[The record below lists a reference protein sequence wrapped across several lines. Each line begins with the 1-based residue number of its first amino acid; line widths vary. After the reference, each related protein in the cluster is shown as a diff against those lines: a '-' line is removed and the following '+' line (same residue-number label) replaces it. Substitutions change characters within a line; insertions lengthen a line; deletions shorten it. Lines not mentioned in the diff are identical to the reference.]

1 MRKKLLP
8 ASCFLLLTFLL
19 SAQPASSWKKNSSF
33 SNHVIEKGVAFS
45 SDDFGYAGLGTD
57 NAGYHNDFWKYNPEK
72 DFWEKAE
79 SFPAQPRI
87 FSVAFSIGNKGYV
100 GTGLAG
106 TENMHQGTNDFW
118 EYDTQKNS
126 WIQKANFPG
135 GPRYA
140 AVGFSINGKGYIT
153 LGANQASHYN
163 DLLEYNPATNQW
175 SKKADFPENGKSDAS
190 VFVIDNEAYILF
202 GQAKELF
209 PSKKNS
215 WKYSPA
221 KNEWKAFADFPD
233 APRVGAI
240 VFSYQNKGYALGGTN
255 GAAKRFQDF
264 WEYDAAKN
272 RWAERADVP
281 FGICSYGFSFVI
293 KNNAYVCTGKAKSG
307 TSGSEIW
314 KYEFTEQQA
323 TGNNLILGG
332 SILLGDERIP
342 LAAVEMRIVNTKN
355 EIVKSTFTNLFGSFL
370 FTGLPE
376 NEDLLLTFDV
386 KDPTWKNEKFY
397 VVNQKNENVA
407 ILHKDNQFKFYL
419 SSSGKNKIQLIKL
432 TNKNLRMNMKGKVA
446 LDDKKQTPLKSIAIS
461 LMNEDG
467 EVMQAGTTDENGT
480 FIFTYLPVDSTV
492 YLSIDEKT
500 LASFS
505 KGTKVLLLDEGDN
518 VVSKT
523 STSHP
528 EFELTNLPPEKNSLS
543 KIYMEDAWVPFL
555 SDVKN
560 AELKVV
566 EPVYFDVGKWEI
578 LPDAKR
584 VLNKAIAVLKSNE
597 KYSIEVSAHTD
608 SRGDAKSNQELSEKR
623 ASAAK
628 DYMVSKGVSASQI
641 STKGYGE
648 TKPLNRCGD
657 GVTCT
662 EDEYAV
668 NRRMEFVIKRKQNF
682 FVEK

>member
-1 MRKKLLP
+1 MRKF
-8 ASCFLLLTFLL
+8 FLSSFFFFLSSFLL
-19 SAQPASSWKKNSSF
+19 SAQYASNWKKLSNF
-33 SNHVIEKGVAFS
+33 SNRIIEKGIAFPS
-45 SDDFGYAGLGTD
+45 GDFAYAGLGTD
-57 NAGYHNDFWKYNPEK
+57 NSGYRNDFWKYSPEK
-72 DFWEKAE
+72 DIWEQAE
-79 SFPAQPRI
+79 NFPAQQRI
-87 FSVAFSIGNKGYV
+87 FSVAFSIGSKGYV

-106 TENMHQGTNDFW
+106 TESMHQGTNDFW
-118 EYDTQKNS
+118 EYDSQKNS
-126 WIQKANFPG
+126 WSQKANFPAG
-135 GPRYA
+135 ARYA
-140 AVGFSINGKGYIT
+140 AVGFSINGKGYIA
-153 LGANQASHYN
+153 LGANQTSHYN
-163 DLLEYNPATNQW
+163 DVWEYTPATNQW
-175 SKKADFPENGKSDAS
+175 NKKADFPENGKSDAS
-190 VFVIDNEAYILF
+190 VFVIANEAYILF
-202 GQAKELF
+202 GQTKELF

-215 WKYSPA
+215 WKYSPE
-221 KNEWKAFADFPD
+221 KNEWKAFAEFPD

-240 VFSYQNKGYALGGTN
+240 VFSYKNKGYALGGTN
-255 GAAKRFQDF
+255 GATKRFQDF

-272 RWAERADVP
+272 RWAEKEDIP
-281 FGICSYGFSFVI
+281 FGACSYGFSFVI
-293 KNNAYVCTGKAKSG
+293 KNIAYVCTGKAKSG
-307 TSGSEIW
+307 TNGSEIW

-342 LAAVEMRIVNTKN
+342 LAGVEMRIVNTKN
-355 EIVKSTFTNLFGSFL
+355 EIVKTTFTNLFGSFL

-376 NEDLLLTFDV
+376 NEDLILTFDV

-397 VVNQKNENVA
+397 IVNQKNENVA
-407 ILHKDNQFKFYL
+407 VLHKDNQFKFYL

-446 LDDKKQTPLKSIAIS
+446 IDDKKQTPLKDIAVS
-461 LMNEDG
+461 LMNEEG
-467 EVMQAGTTDENGT
+467 EVMQAGATDENGI

-543 KIYMEDAWVPFL
+543 KLYMEDAWVPFL
-555 SDVKN
+555 SNTKN

-578 LPDAKR
+578 LPDAKM
-584 VLNKAIAVLKSNE
+584 VLNKAIAVLKSNA

-608 SRGDAKSNQELSEKR
+608 SRGDEKSNQELSEKR
-623 ASAAK
+623 ANAAK
-628 DYMVSKGVSASQI
+628 EYMVSKGVNTNQI
-641 STKGYGE
+641 TTKGYGE
-648 TKPLNRCGD
+648 TKPLNRCVD
-657 GVTCT
+657 GVNCT

-668 NRRMEFVIKRKQNF
+668 NRRMEFIIKRK
-682 FVEK
+682 